1 MEYFVFYLLGFVL
14 NMFIIHII
22 NLREIDDVD
31 IKTAFVISL
40 FSWLGVLF
48 SWFFLLDHY
57 GFFKKIDNKF
67 RGIK

>member
-14 NMFIIHII
+14 NMFMFHII
-22 NLREIDDVD
+22 NLREIDDID

-40 FSWLGVLF
+40 FSWLAVLL
-48 SWFFLLDHY
+48 SWLFLLDHY

-67 RGIK
+67 RGV

>member
-14 NMFIIHII
+14 NMFMLHII
-22 NLREIDDVD
+22 NLREIDDID

-40 FSWLGVLF
+40 FSWLAVLL
-48 SWFFLLDHY
+48 SWLFLLDHY

-67 RGIK
+67 RGI